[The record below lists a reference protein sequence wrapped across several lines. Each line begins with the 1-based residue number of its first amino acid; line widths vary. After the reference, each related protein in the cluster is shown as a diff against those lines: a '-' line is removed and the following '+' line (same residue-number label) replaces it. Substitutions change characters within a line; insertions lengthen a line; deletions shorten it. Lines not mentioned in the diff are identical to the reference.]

1 MTMLDDERLASL
13 LGRAGAA
20 FDVPATGVDDIMAR
34 AAVASLVPEPRA
46 ARLIRTARAAG
57 PRSTCRRPPSPMAT
71 AGCAA
76 WWPSPAATA
85 CSPRPPAS
93 WSRS

>member
-34 AAVASLVPEPRA
+34 AAGRVAG
-46 ARLIRTARAAG
+46 AG
-57 PRSTCRRPPSPMAT
+57 AT
-71 AGCAA
+71 GGAD
-76 WWPSPAATA
+76 
-85 CSPRPPAS
+85 
-93 WSRS
+93 